1 MFVDLHLETCIELSR
16 LLAADALHALLYCL
30 FLHGNNPI
38 TVTSMVKY
46 ELGLGDDMMSGDQK
60 KFRHF
65 QYFSANS
72 FGTVDK
78 VVVFHHLSAFSGAP
92 YIYIYIYISLMV
104 N

>member
-1 MFVDLHLETCIELSR
+1 
-16 LLAADALHALLYCL
+16 
-30 FLHGNNPI
+30 
-38 TVTSMVKY
+38 
-46 ELGLGDDMMSGDQK
+46 MMSGDQK

-92 YIYIYIYISLMV
+92 YIYISLMV